1 MRSKNGSLFIKTIQ
15 LIIFALLAKGFGF
28 IREVVLANCYGAG
41 SVSDVF
47 VVVQNIPAVIFS
59 IFGAAVTTGFI
70 PLYSELKV
78 KKGKNSAKQ
87 FTSNVISIFIV
98 LSLAFTVIG
107 INYSNYLVDI
117 FAGGFSG
124 ETYGLCN
131 QFAKIIMPSSI
142 AIILGYVYNAFLQT
156 EGYFNQNSLMNV
168 PYNLIQIAFIIFG
181 FYLGKPLLL
190 ALGILL
196 SSFGQLLYLYIESR
210 KKTNY
215 RFHFECNFRDE
226 TLLQMLKLV
235 GPVFLSTAIGQL
247 NTIIDRS
254 LASGLEAGSASAL
267 NYANEVTNIIT
278 QVVILSMTT
287 IMYPKLTELFASKDG
302 DRFNFSHRYIETISL
317 IVVPSSV
324 ALILFSKDIVC
335 VLFAR
340 GAFDARSVAMV
351 SGALSVYAVGVIG
364 VAFRDVLNK
373 IFYSLKDTVTP
384 MVNGSI
390 CVGLNICLNITLV
403 GRFKYLGLAA
413 ATSIS
418 ATVTILIMFF
428 SLWRKDHALVKA
440 SVATVFVKHLSGAL
454 LSGLLLWLIGG
465 VVGMT
470 AGLFRLLVLGS
481 AYFVSYLLMLLL
493 LREKNTVGAFKHL
506 RFMVNRLSK

>member
-15 LIIFALLAKGFGF
+15 LIIFALVAKGFGF

-41 SVSDVF
+41 AVSDVF

-78 KKGKNSAKQ
+78 KKGKDSAKQ

-98 LSLAFTVIG
+98 LSLAFSVIG
-107 INYSNYLVDI
+107 INFSNYLVDI

-124 ETYGLCN
+124 KTYDLCN

-215 RFHFECNFRDE
+215 RFRFECNFRDE

-287 IMYPKLTELFASKDG
+287 IMYPKLTELFASKDE

-340 GAFDARSVAMV
+340 GAFDARSVSMV

-364 VAFRDVLNK
+364 IAFRDVLNK

-390 CVGLNICLNITLV
+390 CVGLNICLNITFV

-418 ATVTILIMFF
+418 ATVAILIMFF

-440 SVATVFVKHLSGAL
+440 SVVSVFAKHFSSAL
-454 LSGLLLWLIGG
+454 LCSLLIWFVDGAF
-465 VVGMT
+465 GMT
-470 AGLFRLLVLGS
+470 AGLFRLLVFGS
-481 AYFVSYLLMLLL
+481 AYFVLYFLMLLVM
-493 LREKNTVGAFKHL
+493 REENAAAAFNKL
-506 RFMVNRLSK
+506 RFMASRLFG